1 MIQNKLIIIGL
12 LLVVQPVQAIDLKQL
27 IALSLQSHPSIASQ
41 QLTVKSGEADVNSA
55 NWQFYP
61 TPNLQVSTGSFSD
74 RSVFGDFDE
83 VKATVSLEQPLWTGG
98 RLTGG
103 LDKANSALNEER
115 ERLRQT
121 QRALAFRVVQSYG
134 DWLSASLRMKGW
146 EESLATHFRLKSS
159 VGRRLVEGVASK
171 SDQLLANSRLQS
183 VIADLAAVRAQE
195 QVALSTLSQLVG
207 EKMMS
212 QQMGISLPLPSQTD
226 NLEQMM
232 EQALALSPD
241 VQQALDLV
249 DVAKADLVIQESER
263 WPDLFFRAE
272 HQFGTRQALQSSQSD
287 TRPDTR
293 VSVGL
298 RTKFGA
304 GLSTFSG
311 ANASR
316 LAFQASLAA
325 VDTQRRAINERVQ
338 GDYYLVA
345 SFGSQLPALRSAA
358 STTEAV
364 FNSYHRQYLAGRK
377 TWFDLLNSARD
388 LVQSKIQLADAEA
401 AYLVVNW
408 RLAILTQGLEQL
420 METKD

>member
-1 MIQNKLIIIGL
+1 
-12 LLVVQPVQAIDLKQL
+12 
-27 IALSLQSHPSIASQ
+27 
-41 QLTVKSGEADVNSA
+41 
-55 NWQFYP
+55 
-61 TPNLQVSTGSFSD
+61 
-74 RSVFGDFDE
+74 
-83 VKATVSLEQPLWTGG
+83 
-98 RLTGG
+98 
-103 LDKANSALNEER
+103 
-115 ERLRQT
+115 
-121 QRALAFRVVQSYG
+121 
-134 DWLSASLRMKGW
+134 
-146 EESLATHFRLKSS
+146 
-159 VGRRLVEGVASK
+159 
-171 SDQLLANSRLQS
+171 
-183 VIADLAAVRAQE
+183 
-195 QVALSTLSQLVG
+195 
-207 EKMMS
+207 
-212 QQMGISLPLPSQTD
+212 
-226 NLEQMM
+226 
-232 EQALALSPD
+232 
-241 VQQALDLV
+241 
-249 DVAKADLVIQESER
+249 
-263 WPDLFFRAE
+263 
-272 HQFGTRQALQSSQSD
+272 
-287 TRPDTR
+287 DTR